1 MEGVNLFLDGGAF
14 SLYEYIKGTVTD
26 ISPEYIVIETGHI
39 GYQIITGNPF
49 SFSSLEGKETKVY
62 LYQHVR
68 EDNISLFGFQ
78 TSEERYL
85 FKKLLGVSGIGP
97 KSALAIIAAG
107 DPVPLISAIEA
118 EDDVYLTKFPSV
130 GKKTAR
136 QIILDLKGKLADVAA
151 DQITV
156 QKATKDISDGL
167 PPALEEAVL
176 ALEALGYSTRELK
189 KVLPKLEK
197 EVLTSN
203 DYIKLALQ
211 LMTK

>member
-1 MEGVNLFLDGGAF
+1 MYD
-14 SLYEYIKGTVTD
+14 YIKGTVTT
-26 ISPEYIVIETGHI
+26 ITPEYIVVEAGQI

-49 SFSSLEGKETKVY
+49 SFQRLEGTEAQVF

-78 TSEERYL
+78 TTEERYL

-97 KSALAIIAAG
+97 KSALAIIASG
-107 DPVPLISAIEA
+107 DVVPLISAIES

-136 QIILDLKGKLADVAA
+136 QIILDLKGKLADVVASEIVYVA
-151 DQITV
+151 PENDMV
-156 QKATKDISDGL
+156 AGL
-167 PPALEEAVL
+167 SPQLEEAVL

-189 KVLPKLEK
+189 KVIPKLAK
-197 EVLTSN
+197 EADLTS
-203 DYIKLALQ
+203 DAYIKLALQ

>member
-1 MEGVNLFLDGGAF
+1 MYD
-14 SLYEYIKGTVTD
+14 YIKGTVTT
-26 ISPEYIVIETGHI
+26 ITPEYIVVEAGKI

-49 SFSSLEGKETKVY
+49 SFQRLEGTEAQVF

-78 TSEERYL
+78 TTEERYL
-85 FKKLLGVSGIGP
+85 FKKLLSVSGIGP
-97 KSALAIIAAG
+97 KSALAIIASG
-107 DPVPLISAIEA
+107 DVVPLISAIES

-136 QIILDLKGKLADVAA
+136 QIILDLKGKLADVVASEIVYVA
-151 DQITV
+151 PENDMV
-156 QKATKDISDGL
+156 AGL
-167 PPALEEAVL
+167 SPQLEEAVL

-189 KVLPKLEK
+189 KVIPKLAK
-197 EVLTSN
+197 EEDLTS
-203 DYIKLALQ
+203 DAYIKLALQ

>member
-1 MEGVNLFLDGGAF
+1 MYD
-14 SLYEYIKGTVTD
+14 YIKGTVTT
-26 ISPEYIVIETGHI
+26 ITPEYIVVEAGQI

-49 SFSSLEGKETKVY
+49 SFQRLEGTEAQVF

-78 TSEERYL
+78 TTEERYL
-85 FKKLLGVSGIGP
+85 FKKLLSVSGIGP
-97 KSALAIIAAG
+97 KSALAIIASG
-107 DPVPLISAIEA
+107 DVVPLISAIES

-136 QIILDLKGKLADVAA
+136 QIILDLKGKLADVVASEIVYVA
-151 DQITV
+151 PENDMV
-156 QKATKDISDGL
+156 AGL
-167 PPALEEAVL
+167 SPQLEEAVL

-189 KVLPKLEK
+189 KVIPKLSK
-197 EVLTSN
+197 EEDLTS
-203 DYIKLALQ
+203 DAYIKLALQ

>member
-1 MEGVNLFLDGGAF
+1 MYD
-14 SLYEYIKGTVTD
+14 YIKGTVTT
-26 ISPEYIVIETGHI
+26 ITPEYIVVEAGQI

-49 SFSSLEGKETKVY
+49 SFQRLEGTEAQVF

-78 TSEERYL
+78 TTEERYL
-85 FKKLLGVSGIGP
+85 FKKLLSVSGIGP
-97 KSALAIIAAG
+97 KSALAIIASG
-107 DPVPLISAIEA
+107 DVVPLISAIES

-136 QIILDLKGKLADVAA
+136 QIILDLKGKLADDVASEIVYVA
-151 DQITV
+151 PENDMV
-156 QKATKDISDGL
+156 AGL
-167 PPALEEAVL
+167 SPQLEEAVL

-189 KVLPKLEK
+189 KVIPKLSK
-197 EVLTSN
+197 EEDLTS
-203 DYIKLALQ
+203 DAYIKLALQ

>member
-1 MEGVNLFLDGGAF
+1 MYD
-14 SLYEYIKGTVTD
+14 YIKGIITT
-26 ISPEYIVIETGHI
+26 ITPEYIVVETGQI

-49 SFSSLEGKETKVY
+49 SFQRLEGTDAQVF

-78 TSEERYL
+78 TTEERYL
-85 FKKLLGVSGIGP
+85 FKKLLSVSGIGP
-97 KSALAIIAAG
+97 KSALAIIASG
-107 DPVPLISAIEA
+107 DVVPLITAIES

-136 QIILDLKGKLADVAA
+136 QIILDLKGKLADVATNEIIYNA
-151 DQITV
+151 PEN
-156 QKATKDISDGL
+156 DIVAGL
-167 PPALEEAVL
+167 SPALEEAVL

-189 KVLPKLEK
+189 KIIPKLAK
-197 EVLTSN
+197 EADLTS
-203 DYIKLALQ
+203 DAYIKLALR

>member
-1 MEGVNLFLDGGAF
+1 MYD
-14 SLYEYIKGTVTD
+14 YIKGTITT
-26 ISPEYIVIETGHI
+26 ITPEYIVVEAGQI

-49 SFSSLEGKETKVY
+49 SFQRLEGTDAQVF

-78 TSEERYL
+78 TTEERYL
-85 FKKLLGVSGIGP
+85 FKKLLSVSGIGP
-97 KSALAIIAAG
+97 KSALAIIASG
-107 DPVPLISAIEA
+107 DVVPLITAIES

-136 QIILDLKGKLADVAA
+136 QIILDLKGKLADVATNEIVYNA
-151 DQITV
+151 PEN
-156 QKATKDISDGL
+156 DIVAGL
-167 PPALEEAVL
+167 TPALEEAVL

-189 KVLPKLEK
+189 KIIPKLAK
-197 EVLTSN
+197 EVDLTS
-203 DYIKLALQ
+203 DAYIKLALR

>member
-1 MEGVNLFLDGGAF
+1 MYD
-14 SLYEYIKGTVTD
+14 YIKGTVTT
-26 ISPEYIVIETGHI
+26 ITPEYIVVEAGQI

-49 SFSSLEGKETKVY
+49 TFQRLEGTEAQVF

-78 TSEERYL
+78 TTEERYL
-85 FKKLLGVSGIGP
+85 FKKLLSVSGIGP
-97 KSALAIIAAG
+97 KSALAIIASG
-107 DPVPLISAIEA
+107 DVVPLISAIES

-136 QIILDLKGKLADVAA
+136 QIILDLKGKLADVVASEIVYVA
-151 DQITV
+151 PENDMV
-156 QKATKDISDGL
+156 AGL
-167 PPALEEAVL
+167 SPQLEEAVL

-189 KVLPKLEK
+189 KVIPKLAK
-197 EVLTSN
+197 EADLTS
-203 DYIKLALQ
+203 DAYIKLALQ

>member
-1 MEGVNLFLDGGAF
+1 MYD
-14 SLYEYIKGTVTD
+14 YIKGIVKTITPD
-26 ISPEYIVIETGHI
+26 YIVVETGQI

-49 SFSSLEGKETKVY
+49 SFQRLEGTEAQVF

-78 TSEERYL
+78 STEERYL
-85 FKKLLGVSGIGP
+85 FKKLLSVSGIGP
-97 KSALAIIAAG
+97 KSALAIIASG
-107 DPVPLISAIEA
+107 DVVPLITAIES

-136 QIILDLKGKLADVAA
+136 QIILDLKGKLADVVASEIVYKAA
-151 DQITV
+151 EN
-156 QKATKDISDGL
+156 DIVTGL
-167 PPALEEAVL
+167 SPQLEEAVL

-189 KVLPKLEK
+189 KVIPKMAK
-197 EVLTSN
+197 ENDLTS
-203 DYIKLALQ
+203 DAYIKLALR

>member
-1 MEGVNLFLDGGAF
+1 MYD
-14 SLYEYIKGTVTD
+14 YIKGTVTT
-26 ISPEYIVIETGHI
+26 ITPEYIVVEAGQI

-49 SFSSLEGKETKVY
+49 SFQRLEGTEAQVF

-78 TSEERYL
+78 TTEERYL
-85 FKKLLGVSGIGP
+85 FKKLLSVSGIGP
-97 KSALAIIAAG
+97 KSALAIIASG
-107 DPVPLISAIEA
+107 DVVPLISAIES

-136 QIILDLKGKLADVAA
+136 QIILDLKGKLADVVASEIVYVA
-151 DQITV
+151 PEN
-156 QKATKDISDGL
+156 DIVAGL
-167 PPALEEAVL
+167 SPQLEEAVL

-189 KVLPKLEK
+189 KVIPKLAK
-197 EVLTSN
+197 EADLTS
-203 DYIKLALQ
+203 DAYIKLALQ

>member
-1 MEGVNLFLDGGAF
+1 MYD
-14 SLYEYIKGTVTD
+14 YIKGTVTT
-26 ISPEYIVIETGHI
+26 ITPEYIVVEAGQI

-49 SFSSLEGKETKVY
+49 SFQQLEGTEAQVF

-78 TSEERYL
+78 TTEERYL
-85 FKKLLGVSGIGP
+85 FKKLLSVSGIGP
-97 KSALAIIAAG
+97 KSALAIIASG
-107 DPVPLISAIEA
+107 DVVPLISAIES

-136 QIILDLKGKLADVAA
+136 QIILDLKGKLADVVASEIVYVA
-151 DQITV
+151 PENDMV
-156 QKATKDISDGL
+156 AGL
-167 PPALEEAVL
+167 SPQLEEAVL

-189 KVLPKLEK
+189 KVIPKLSK
-197 EVLTSN
+197 EEDLTS
-203 DYIKLALQ
+203 DAYIKLALQ

>member
-1 MEGVNLFLDGGAF
+1 MYD
-14 SLYEYIKGTVTD
+14 YIKGTVTT
-26 ISPEYIVIETGHI
+26 ITPEYIVVEAGQI

-49 SFSSLEGKETKVY
+49 SFQRLEGTEAQVF

-78 TSEERYL
+78 TTEERYL
-85 FKKLLGVSGIGP
+85 FKKLLSVSGIGP
-97 KSALAIIAAG
+97 KSALAIIASG
-107 DPVPLISAIEA
+107 DVVPLITAIES

-136 QIILDLKGKLADVAA
+136 QIILDLKGKLADVVASEIVFVA
-151 DQITV
+151 PEN
-156 QKATKDISDGL
+156 DIVAGL
-167 PPALEEAVL
+167 SPQLEEAVL

-189 KVLPKLEK
+189 KVIPKLAK
-197 EVLTSN
+197 EADLTS
-203 DYIKLALQ
+203 DAYIKLALQ

>member
-1 MEGVNLFLDGGAF
+1 MYD
-14 SLYEYIKGTVTD
+14 YIKGTVTT
-26 ISPEYIVIETGHI
+26 ITPEYIVVEAGQI

-49 SFSSLEGKETKVY
+49 SFQRLEGTEAQVF

-78 TSEERYL
+78 TTEERYL
-85 FKKLLGVSGIGP
+85 FKKLLSVSGIGP
-97 KSALAIIAAG
+97 KSALAIIASG
-107 DPVPLISAIEA
+107 DVVPLISAIES

-136 QIILDLKGKLADVAA
+136 QIILDLKGKLADVVASEIVYVA
-151 DQITV
+151 PENDMV
-156 QKATKDISDGL
+156 AGL
-167 PPALEEAVL
+167 SPQLEEAVL

-189 KVLPKLEK
+189 KVIPKLAK
-197 EVLTSN
+197 ETDLTS
-203 DYIKLALQ
+203 DAYIKLALQ

>member
-1 MEGVNLFLDGGAF
+1 GQ
-14 SLYEYIKGTVTD
+14 
-26 ISPEYIVIETGHI
+26 I

-49 SFSSLEGKETKVY
+49 SFQRLEGTEAQVF

-78 TSEERYL
+78 TTEERYL
-85 FKKLLGVSGIGP
+85 FKKLLSVSGIGP
-97 KSALAIIAAG
+97 KSALAIIASG
-107 DPVPLISAIEA
+107 DVVPLISAIES

-136 QIILDLKGKLADVAA
+136 QIILDLKGKLADVVASEIVYVA
-151 DQITV
+151 PENDMV
-156 QKATKDISDGL
+156 AGL
-167 PPALEEAVL
+167 SPQLEEAVL

-189 KVLPKLEK
+189 KVIPKLSK
-197 EVLTSN
+197 EEDLTS
-203 DYIKLALQ
+203 DAYIKLALQ

>member
-1 MEGVNLFLDGGAF
+1 MYD
-14 SLYEYIKGTVTD
+14 YIKGTITT
-26 ISPEYIVIETGHI
+26 ITPEYIVVETGQI

-49 SFSSLEGKETKVY
+49 SFQRLEGTDAQVF

-78 TSEERYL
+78 TTEERYL
-85 FKKLLGVSGIGP
+85 FKKLLSVSGIGP
-97 KSALAIIAAG
+97 KSALAIIASG
-107 DPVPLISAIEA
+107 DVVPLITAIES

-136 QIILDLKGKLADVAA
+136 QIILDLKGKLADVATNE
-151 DQITV
+151 IIYNV
-156 QKATKDISDGL
+156 PENDIVAGL
-167 PPALEEAVL
+167 SPALEEAVL

-189 KVLPKLEK
+189 KIIPKLAK
-197 EVLTSN
+197 EVDLTS
-203 DYIKLALQ
+203 DAYIKLALR

>member
-1 MEGVNLFLDGGAF
+1 MYD
-14 SLYEYIKGTVTD
+14 YIKGTVTT
-26 ISPEYIVIETGHI
+26 ITPEYIVVEAGQI

-49 SFSSLEGKETKVY
+49 SFQRLEGTEAQVF

-78 TSEERYL
+78 TTEERYL
-85 FKKLLGVSGIGP
+85 FKKLLNVSGIGP
-97 KSALAIIAAG
+97 KSALAIIASG
-107 DPVPLISAIEA
+107 DVVPLISAIES

-136 QIILDLKGKLADVAA
+136 QIILDLKGKLADVVASEIVYVA
-151 DQITV
+151 PENDMV
-156 QKATKDISDGL
+156 AGL
-167 PPALEEAVL
+167 SPQLEEAVL

-189 KVLPKLEK
+189 KVIPKLAK
-197 EVLTSN
+197 EADLTS
-203 DYIKLALQ
+203 DAYIKLALQ

>member
-1 MEGVNLFLDGGAF
+1 MYD
-14 SLYEYIKGTVTD
+14 YIKGTITT
-26 ISPEYIVIETGHI
+26 ITPEYIVVEAGQI

-49 SFSSLEGKETKVY
+49 SFQRLEGTDAQVF

-78 TSEERYL
+78 TTEERYL
-85 FKKLLGVSGIGP
+85 FKKLLSVSGIGP
-97 KSALAIIAAG
+97 KSALAIIASG
-107 DPVPLISAIEA
+107 DVVPLITAIES

-136 QIILDLKGKLADVAA
+136 QIILDLKGKLADVSTNEIIYNAPEN
-151 DQITV
+151 
-156 QKATKDISDGL
+156 DIVAGL
-167 PPALEEAVL
+167 SPALEEAVL

-189 KVLPKLEK
+189 KIIPKLAK
-197 EVLTSN
+197 EADLTS
-203 DYIKLALQ
+203 DAYIKLALR

>member
-1 MEGVNLFLDGGAF
+1 MYD
-14 SLYEYIKGTVTD
+14 YIKGTVTT
-26 ISPEYIVIETGHI
+26 ITPEYIVVEAGQI

-49 SFSSLEGKETKVY
+49 SFQRLEGTEAQVF

-78 TSEERYL
+78 TTEERYL
-85 FKKLLGVSGIGP
+85 FKKLLSVSGIGP
-97 KSALAIIAAG
+97 KSALAIIASG
-107 DPVPLISAIEA
+107 DVVPLISAIES

-136 QIILDLKGKLADVAA
+136 QIILDLKGKLDDVVASEIVYVA
-151 DQITV
+151 PENDMV
-156 QKATKDISDGL
+156 AGL
-167 PPALEEAVL
+167 SPQLEEAVL

-189 KVLPKLEK
+189 KVIPKLAK
-197 EVLTSN
+197 EADLTS
-203 DYIKLALQ
+203 DAYIKLALQ

>member
-1 MEGVNLFLDGGAF
+1 MYD
-14 SLYEYIKGTVTD
+14 YIKGTVTT
-26 ISPEYIVIETGHI
+26 ITPKYIVVEVGQI

-49 SFSSLEGKETKVY
+49 SFQRLEGTEAQVF

-78 TSEERYL
+78 TTEERYL
-85 FKKLLGVSGIGP
+85 FKKLLSVSGIGP
-97 KSALAIIAAG
+97 KSALAIIASG
-107 DPVPLISAIEA
+107 DVVPLISAIES

-136 QIILDLKGKLADVAA
+136 QIILDLKGKLADVVASEIVYVA
-151 DQITV
+151 PENDMV
-156 QKATKDISDGL
+156 AGL
-167 PPALEEAVL
+167 SPQLEEAVL

-189 KVLPKLEK
+189 KVIPKLSK
-197 EVLTSN
+197 EEDLTS
-203 DYIKLALQ
+203 DAYIKLALQ

>member
-1 MEGVNLFLDGGAF
+1 MYD
-14 SLYEYIKGTVTD
+14 YIKGIVKTIT
-26 ISPEYIVIETGHI
+26 PEYIVVETGQI

-49 SFSSLEGKETKVY
+49 SFQRLEGTEAQVF

-78 TSEERYL
+78 STEERYL
-85 FKKLLGVSGIGP
+85 FKKLLSVSGIGP
-97 KSALAIIAAG
+97 KSALAIIASG
-107 DPVPLISAIEA
+107 DVVPLITAIES

-136 QIILDLKGKLADVAA
+136 QIILDLKGKLADVVASEIVYKAA
-151 DQITV
+151 EN
-156 QKATKDISDGL
+156 DIVTGL
-167 PPALEEAVL
+167 SPQLEEAVL

-189 KVLPKLEK
+189 KVIPKMAK
-197 EVLTSN
+197 ENDLTS
-203 DYIKLALQ
+203 DAYIKLALR

>member
-1 MEGVNLFLDGGAF
+1 MYD
-14 SLYEYIKGTVTD
+14 YIKGIVKTIT
-26 ISPEYIVIETGHI
+26 PEYIVVETGQI

-49 SFSSLEGKETKVY
+49 SFQRLEGTEAQVF

-78 TSEERYL
+78 STEERYL
-85 FKKLLGVSGIGP
+85 FKKLLSVSGIGP
-97 KSALAIIAAG
+97 KSALAIIASG
-107 DPVPLISAIEA
+107 DVVPLIAAIES

-136 QIILDLKGKLADVAA
+136 QIILDLKGKLADVVASEIVYKAA
-151 DQITV
+151 EN
-156 QKATKDISDGL
+156 DIVTGL
-167 PPALEEAVL
+167 SPQLEEAVL

-189 KVLPKLEK
+189 KVIPKMAK
-197 EVLTSN
+197 ENDLTS
-203 DYIKLALQ
+203 DAYIKLALR

>member
-1 MEGVNLFLDGGAF
+1 MYD
-14 SLYEYIKGTVTD
+14 YIKGTVTT
-26 ISPEYIVIETGHI
+26 ITPEYIVVEAGQI

-49 SFSSLEGKETKVY
+49 SFQRLEGTEAQVF

-78 TSEERYL
+78 TTEERYL
-85 FKKLLGVSGIGP
+85 FKKLLSVSGIGP
-97 KSALAIIAAG
+97 KSALAIIASG
-107 DPVPLISAIEA
+107 DVVPLISAIES

-136 QIILDLKGKLADVAA
+136 QIILDLKGKLADVVASEIVYVA
-151 DQITV
+151 PENDMV
-156 QKATKDISDGL
+156 AGL
-167 PPALEEAVL
+167 SPQLEEAVL

-189 KVLPKLEK
+189 KVIPKLSK
-197 EVLTSN
+197 EEDITS
-203 DYIKLALQ
+203 DAYIKLALQ

>member
-1 MEGVNLFLDGGAF
+1 MYD
-14 SLYEYIKGTVTD
+14 YIKGTVTT
-26 ISPEYIVIETGHI
+26 ITPEYIVVEAGQI

-49 SFSSLEGKETKVY
+49 SFQLLEGTEAQVF

-78 TSEERYL
+78 TTEERYL
-85 FKKLLGVSGIGP
+85 FKKLLSVSGIGP
-97 KSALAIIAAG
+97 KSALAIIASG
-107 DPVPLISAIEA
+107 DVVPLISAIES

-136 QIILDLKGKLADVAA
+136 QIILDLKGKLADVVASEIVYVA
-151 DQITV
+151 PENDMV
-156 QKATKDISDGL
+156 AGL
-167 PPALEEAVL
+167 SPQLEEAVL

-189 KVLPKLEK
+189 KVIPKLAK
-197 EVLTSN
+197 EADLTS
-203 DYIKLALQ
+203 DAYIKLALQ

>member
-1 MEGVNLFLDGGAF
+1 
-14 SLYEYIKGTVTD
+14 LYDYIKGTVTT
-26 ISPEYIVIETGHI
+26 ITPEYIVVEAGQI

-49 SFSSLEGKETKVY
+49 SFQRLEGTEAQVF

-78 TSEERYL
+78 TTEERYL
-85 FKKLLGVSGIGP
+85 FKKLLSVSGIGP
-97 KSALAIIAAG
+97 KSALAIIASG
-107 DPVPLISAIEA
+107 DVVPLISAIES

-136 QIILDLKGKLADVAA
+136 QIILDLKGKLADVVASEIVYVA
-151 DQITV
+151 PENDMV
-156 QKATKDISDGL
+156 AGL
-167 PPALEEAVL
+167 SPQLEEAVL

-189 KVLPKLEK
+189 KVIPKLSK
-197 EVLTSN
+197 EEDLTS
-203 DYIKLALQ
+203 DAYIKLALQ

>member
-1 MEGVNLFLDGGAF
+1 MYD
-14 SLYEYIKGTVTD
+14 YIKGTVMT
-26 ISPEYIVIETGHI
+26 ITPEYIVVEAGQI

-49 SFSSLEGKETKVY
+49 SFQRLEGTEAQVF

-78 TSEERYL
+78 TTEERYL
-85 FKKLLGVSGIGP
+85 FKKLLSVSGIGP
-97 KSALAIIAAG
+97 KSALAIIASG
-107 DPVPLISAIEA
+107 DVVPLISAIES

-136 QIILDLKGKLADVAA
+136 QIILDLKGKLADVVASEIVYVA
-151 DQITV
+151 PENDMV
-156 QKATKDISDGL
+156 AGL
-167 PPALEEAVL
+167 SPQLEEAVL

-189 KVLPKLEK
+189 KVIPKLAK
-197 EVLTSN
+197 EEDLTS
-203 DYIKLALQ
+203 DAYIKLALQ

>member
-1 MEGVNLFLDGGAF
+1 MYD
-14 SLYEYIKGTVTD
+14 YIKGTVTT
-26 ISPEYIVIETGHI
+26 ITPEYIVVEAGQI

-49 SFSSLEGKETKVY
+49 SFQQLEGTEAQVF

-78 TSEERYL
+78 TTEERYL
-85 FKKLLGVSGIGP
+85 FKKLLSVSGIGP
-97 KSALAIIAAG
+97 KSALAIIASG
-107 DPVPLISAIEA
+107 DVVPLISAIES

-136 QIILDLKGKLADVAA
+136 QIILDLKGKLADVVASEIVYVA
-151 DQITV
+151 PENDMV
-156 QKATKDISDGL
+156 AGL
-167 PPALEEAVL
+167 SPQLEEAVL

-189 KVLPKLEK
+189 KVIPKLAK
-197 EVLTSN
+197 EADLTS
-203 DYIKLALQ
+203 DAYIKLALQ

>member
-1 MEGVNLFLDGGAF
+1 MYD
-14 SLYEYIKGTVTD
+14 YIKGTVTT
-26 ISPEYIVIETGHI
+26 ITPEYIVVEAGQI

-49 SFSSLEGKETKVY
+49 SFQRIEGTEAQVF

-78 TSEERYL
+78 TTEERYL
-85 FKKLLGVSGIGP
+85 FKKLLSVSGIGP
-97 KSALAIIAAG
+97 KSALAIIASG
-107 DPVPLISAIEA
+107 DVVPLISAIES

-136 QIILDLKGKLADVAA
+136 QIILDLKGKLADVVASEIVYVA
-151 DQITV
+151 PENDMV
-156 QKATKDISDGL
+156 AGL
-167 PPALEEAVL
+167 SPQLEEAVL

-189 KVLPKLEK
+189 KVIPKLAK
-197 EVLTSN
+197 EADLTS
-203 DYIKLALQ
+203 DAYIKLALQ

>member
-1 MEGVNLFLDGGAF
+1 MYD
-14 SLYEYIKGTVTD
+14 YIKGTITT
-26 ISPEYIVIETGHI
+26 ITPEYIVVEAGQI

-49 SFSSLEGKETKVY
+49 SFQRLEGTDAQVF

-78 TSEERYL
+78 TTEERYL
-85 FKKLLGVSGIGP
+85 FKKLLSVSGIGP
-97 KSALAIIAAG
+97 KSALAIIASG
-107 DPVPLISAIEA
+107 DVVPLITAIES

-136 QIILDLKGKLADVAA
+136 QIILDLKGKLADVATNEIIYHA
-151 DQITV
+151 PEN
-156 QKATKDISDGL
+156 DIVAGL
-167 PPALEEAVL
+167 SPALEEAVL

-189 KVLPKLEK
+189 KIIPKLAK
-197 EVLTSN
+197 EADLTS
-203 DYIKLALQ
+203 DAYIKLALR

>member
-1 MEGVNLFLDGGAF
+1 MYD
-14 SLYEYIKGTVTD
+14 YIKGTVTT
-26 ISPEYIVIETGHI
+26 ITPEYIVVEAGHI

-49 SFSSLEGKETKVY
+49 SFQRLEGTEAQVF

-78 TSEERYL
+78 TTEERYL
-85 FKKLLGVSGIGP
+85 FKKLLSVSGIGP
-97 KSALAIIAAG
+97 KSALAIIASG
-107 DPVPLISAIEA
+107 DVVPLISAIES

-136 QIILDLKGKLADVAA
+136 QIILDLKGKLADVVASEIVYVA
-151 DQITV
+151 PENDMV
-156 QKATKDISDGL
+156 AGL
-167 PPALEEAVL
+167 SPQLEEAVL

-189 KVLPKLEK
+189 KVIPKLAK
-197 EVLTSN
+197 ETDLTS
-203 DYIKLALQ
+203 DAYIKLALQ